1 LKNYF
6 WRPRMRSFGF
16 DQRQETGGDT
26 VRVPSLS
33 SMPVSQTSHSLA
45 PSASPAESPSKAAA
59 PERKIAVLGST
70 LRFKGELSAEEDF
83 ILQGRIEG
91 SINHT
96 QSVTIGTDGA
106 VVGNIYARV
115 VVVDGSVE
123 GDLHGVESVV
133 VHETGRVVGNI
144 FAPRVGLVDGAVFN
158 GRIDM
163 TAAGATQAASS
174 PVAKKRV
181 ESPTIS
187 PGQPLSSEETEKVL
201 GGK

>member
-1 LKNYF
+1 
-6 WRPRMRSFGF
+6 MRSFGF
-16 DQRQETGGDT
+16 DQRQENSTDT

-33 SMPVSQTSHSLA
+33 TLPPSHPQHASSA
-45 PSASPAESPSKAAA
+45 PETHKPTATAA
-59 PERKIAVLGST
+59 PGERKIAVLGPT

-106 VVGNIYARV
+106 VVGNIHARV
-115 VVVDGSVE
+115 VVIDGNVE
-123 GDLHGVESVV
+123 GDLHGSESVV

-163 TAAGATQAASS
+163 SGNAAKQSS
-174 PVAKKRV
+174 SIPSANVKTRV
-181 ESPTIS
+181 ESPTIN
-187 PGQPLSSEETEKVL
+187 PGQPLSAEETEKVL
-201 GGK
+201 GNK

>member
-1 LKNYF
+1 
-6 WRPRMRSFGF
+6 MRSFGF
-16 DQRQETGGDT
+16 DQRQETGTDT

-33 SMPVSQTSHSLA
+33 SMPLSTSS
-45 PSASPAESPSKAAA
+45 STGSPAPESPSKAAA
-59 PERKIAVLGST
+59 ADRKVAVLGPT

-96 QSVTIGTDGA
+96 QSVTIGTEGS
-106 VVGNIYARV
+106 VVGNIHARV
-115 VVVDGSVE
+115 VVIDGSVE

-133 VHETGRVVGNI
+133 VHETGRVSGNI

-163 TAAGATQAASS
+163 SGSVASQS
-174 PVAKKRV
+174 ASASAKKRV

-187 PGQPLSSEETEKVL
+187 PGQPLSAEETEKVL

>member
-1 LKNYF
+1 
-6 WRPRMRSFGF
+6 MRSFGF
-16 DQRQETGGDT
+16 DQRQENSATDT

-33 SMPVSQTSHSLA
+33 SMPLPQSE
-45 PSASPAESPSKAAA
+45 PSSSPQPAAEKPKSAA
-59 PERKIAVLGST
+59 PADRKIAVLGPT

-106 VVGNIYARV
+106 V
-115 VVVDGSVE
+115 
-123 GDLHGVESVV
+123 
-133 VHETGRVVGNI
+133 
-144 FAPRVGLVDGAVFN
+144 FN

-163 TAAGATQAASS
+163 TGSAATQTAA
-174 PVAKKRV
+174 AAAIKKRV

-187 PGQPLSSEETEKVL
+187 PGQPLSAEETEKVL
-201 GGK
+201 GNK

>member
-1 LKNYF
+1 
-6 WRPRMRSFGF
+6 MRSFGF
-16 DQRQETGGDT
+16 DQRAETSATDT

-33 SMPVSQTSHSLA
+33 SMPLSQP
-45 PSASPAESPSKAAA
+45 PSSREPAAAESSSKPA
-59 PERKIAVLGST
+59 PGVERKIAVLGPT

-96 QSVTIGTDGA
+96 QSVTIGTDGS
-106 VVGNIYARV
+106 VVGNIHARV

-123 GDLHGVESVV
+123 GDLHGSESVV

-163 TAAGATQAASS
+163 TGNVAAQAAAM
-174 PVAKKRV
+174 AKKRV
-181 ESPTIS
+181 ESPTIT
-187 PGQPLSSEETEKVL
+187 PGQPLSAEETEKVL
-201 GGK
+201 GSK

>member
-1 LKNYF
+1 
-6 WRPRMRSFGF
+6 MRSFGF
-16 DQRQETGGDT
+16 DQRQENSPTDT

-33 SMPVSQTSHSLA
+33 SMPLPQSET
-45 PSASPAESPSKAAA
+45 SASPQPAAEKPKSAA
-59 PERKIAVLGST
+59 PADRKIAVLGPT

-106 VVGNIYARV
+106 VVGNIHARV
-115 VVVDGSVE
+115 VVVDGNVE
-123 GDLHGVESVV
+123 GDLHGLESVV

-144 FAPRVGLVDGAVFN
+144 FAPRVALVDGAVFN

-163 TAAGATQAASS
+163 TGSAASQS
-174 PVAKKRV
+174 AAAVKKRV
-181 ESPTIS
+181 ESPTIT
-187 PGQPLSSEETEKVL
+187 PGQPLSAEETEKVL
-201 GGK
+201 GNK

>member
-1 LKNYF
+1 
-6 WRPRMRSFGF
+6 MRSFGF
-16 DQRQETGGDT
+16 DQRQENSGDT

-33 SMPVSQTSHSLA
+33 SMPLSQTSQA
-45 PSASPAESPSKAAA
+45 PSPAADSPSKAAA
-59 PERKIAVLGST
+59 PASERKIAVLGPT

-96 QSVTIGTDGA
+96 QSVTIGTDGS

-115 VVVDGSVE
+115 VVVDGSVD

-133 VHETGRVVGNI
+133 VHETGKVSGNI

-163 TAAGATQAASS
+163 SGTSAAQSASS
-174 PVAKKRV
+174 AQNAKKRV

-187 PGQPLSSEETEKVL
+187 PGQPLSAEETEKVL
-201 GGK
+201 GQK

>member
-1 LKNYF
+1 
-6 WRPRMRSFGF
+6 MRSFGY
-16 DQRQETGGDT
+16 DQKQDTGGDT

-33 SMPVSQTSHSLA
+33 SMPVSQTSQV
-45 PSASPAESPSKAAA
+45 PSSPVAESPSKAAA
-59 PERKIAVLGST
+59 PERKIAVLGPT

-96 QSVTIGTDGA
+96 QSVTIGTDGS

-133 VHETGRVVGNI
+133 VHETGRVAGNI

-163 TAAGATQAASS
+163 SGTAATQSS
-174 PVAKKRV
+174 STQSSAKKRV
-181 ESPTIS
+181 DSPTIN
-187 PGQPLSSEETEKVL
+187 PGHPLSAEETEKVL

>member
-1 LKNYF
+1 
-6 WRPRMRSFGF
+6 MRSFGF
-16 DQRQETGGDT
+16 DQRQENSGDT

-33 SMPVSQTSHSLA
+33 SMPLSQTSQA
-45 PSASPAESPSKAAA
+45 PSPAAESPPKAAA
-59 PERKIAVLGST
+59 PASERKIAVLGPT

-96 QSVTIGTDGA
+96 QSVTIGTDGS

-115 VVVDGSVE
+115 VVVDGSVD

-133 VHETGRVVGNI
+133 VHETGKVSGNI

-163 TAAGATQAASS
+163 SGTSAAQSASS
-174 PVAKKRV
+174 AQNAKKRV

-187 PGQPLSSEETEKVL
+187 PGQPLSAEETEKVL
-201 GGK
+201 GQK

>member
-1 LKNYF
+1 
-6 WRPRMRSFGF
+6 MRSFGF
-16 DQRQETGGDT
+16 DQRPENTTDT

-33 SMPVSQTSHSLA
+33 SMPLSQTS
-45 PSASPAESPSKAAA
+45 ASHQPAPAESPKAAA
-59 PERKIAVLGST
+59 GAERKIAVLGPT

-96 QSVTIGTDGA
+96 QSVTIGTDGS
-106 VVGNIYARV
+106 VVGNIHARV

-163 TAAGATQAASS
+163 TGSTASHAATAASI
-174 PVAKKRV
+174 KKRV
-181 ESPTIS
+181 ESPTIN
-187 PGQPLSSEETEKVL
+187 PGQPLSAEETEKVL
-201 GGK
+201 GNK

>member
-1 LKNYF
+1 
-6 WRPRMRSFGF
+6 MRSFGF
-16 DQRQETGGDT
+16 DQRQDGGGDT

-33 SMPVSQTSHSLA
+33 SMPVSQTS
-45 PSASPAESPSKAAA
+45 PSPSPAAESPSKAGA
-59 PERKIAVLGST
+59 PERKIAVLGPT

-106 VVGNIYARV
+106 VVGNIHARV
-115 VVVDGSVE
+115 VVIDGSVE

-133 VHETGRVVGNI
+133 VHETGRVTGNI

-163 TAAGATQAASS
+163 SGTAASQSS
-174 PVAKKRV
+174 PSAKKRV

-187 PGQPLSSEETEKVL
+187 PGQPLSAEETEKVL
-201 GGK
+201 GSK

>member
-1 LKNYF
+1 
-6 WRPRMRSFGF
+6 MRSFGL
-16 DQRQETGGDT
+16 DSRQESGGDT

-33 SMPVSQTSHSLA
+33 SMPVSS
-45 PSASPAESPSKAAA
+45 PSPASPAPEAPSSKAGA
-59 PERKIAVLGST
+59 PERKIAVLGPT

-96 QSVTIGTDGA
+96 QSVTIGTDGS

-133 VHETGRVVGNI
+133 VHETGRVAGNI

-163 TAAGATQAASS
+163 TAAGASQAASS
-174 PVAKKRV
+174 PAAKKRV
-181 ESPTIS
+181 DSPTIS
-187 PGQPLSSEETEKVL
+187 PGQPLSAEETEKVL
-201 GGK
+201 GSK